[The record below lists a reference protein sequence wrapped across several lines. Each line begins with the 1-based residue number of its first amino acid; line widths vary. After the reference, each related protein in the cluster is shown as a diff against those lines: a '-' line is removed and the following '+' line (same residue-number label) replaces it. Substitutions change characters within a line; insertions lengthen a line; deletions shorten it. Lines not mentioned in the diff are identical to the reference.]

1 MRGDRII
8 RGGGVAPGGEMG
20 EGVLRYAPPEV
31 VSDEPVEVGR
41 YADALRRSRLL
52 IALIILPLTLLVYFL
67 STQLP
72 KTYRATSKIVLQ
84 GTSDPFSNDDAAS
97 DERRLATI
105 RTLLTTRANLRQA
118 SSRLRGESATSLK
131 DKVQS
136 SVDPTANIVNVTAS
150 DETARGAAS
159 IANAVATSFLA
170 KQRSSDR
177 QHLRRARASLVRELQ
192 AMEGRRGEQAA
203 IERTGIREQ
212 LRELNVSAASSGSE
226 LALAE
231 AAQPASDPYSPQPLR
246 NAIFALF
253 AAAFLAA
260 LVVVARAHLRPRIG
274 GAREL
279 SRLLGIPVLA
289 EIPFVRRRL
298 GGRTNTLSTAE
309 YEAYQTL
316 VAALRM
322 QLPPQRQQI
331 VLVTSALH
339 GEGKTEVTAALGLVL
354 SQTGKRTWLVSAD
367 MRRPKLH
374 QLFDVAQAP
383 GLAEVLAS
391 RRREADGDGGGDGDG
406 AAAVPASK
414 GPSLAA
420 PGDGSLHVLA
430 SGRTPPDP
438 AQLLASSALD
448 AFLEEIRESD
458 YDYVLLD
465 GPPLLGLVDSQV
477 LSQRVDGVLLVGRPP
492 HLSPKNAV
500 DLEQL
505 LARLRVEPLGLVI
518 VDES

>member
-8 RGGGVAPGGEMG
+8 RGGVASGGEMG
-20 EGVLRYAPPEV
+20 DGVLRFATPDV

-52 IALIILPLTLLVYFL
+52 IVLIVVPLTLLVYFL

-84 GTSDPFSNDDAAS
+84 ATADPLSSGDSAS

-118 SSRLRGESATSLK
+118 STRLRAESATSLK
-131 DKVQS
+131 DKVQA

-170 KQRSSDR
+170 KENSVNRQR
-177 QHLRRARASLVRELQ
+177 LRRARASLVRALQ

-203 IERTGIREQ
+203 IERTNIREQ
-212 LRELNVSAASSGSE
+212 LRELNVSAATSGSE

-231 AAQPASDPYSPQPLR
+231 AAQPPEDPYSPQPLR

-253 AAAFLAA
+253 AASFLAA

-279 SRLLGIPVLA
+279 SRLLGIPILA

-298 GGRTNTLSTAE
+298 GRPANTLSTAE

-374 QLFDVAQAP
+374 ELFDVAQAP

-391 RRREADGDGGGDGDG
+391 RRREGDGGGGDG
-406 AAAVPASK
+406 AAAVTASR

-477 LSQRVDGVLLVGRPP
+477 LSQRVDGVLIVGRPP
-492 HLSPKNAV
+492 HLSPKNAG

-505 LARLRVEPLGLVI
+505 LARLRVEPLGLVV
-518 VDES
+518 VDEA

>member
-1 MRGDRII
+1 MSSGRMIQGSPQ
-8 RGGGVAPGGEMG
+8 GGGEL
-20 EGVLRYAPPEV
+20 EGTWRYAAPDV
-31 VSDEPVEVGR
+31 TSDEPVEVGR
-41 YADALRRSRLL
+41 YADALRRSKWLVLL
-52 IALIILPLTLLVYFL
+52 IVVPLTLLVYFISAQL
-67 STQLP
+67 SD
-72 KTYRATSKIVLQ
+72 KYRATSKIVLQ
-84 GTSDPFSNDDAAS
+84 GGADPISGDAQA

-105 RTLLTTRANLRQA
+105 KTLLTTRANLRRA
-118 SSRLRGESATSLK
+118 AGRLNDETANTLK
-131 DKVQS
+131 DKVAS
-136 SVDPTANIVNVTAS
+136 SVDPTANIIDVTAT
-150 DETARGAAS
+150 DDTARGAAA

-170 KQRSSDR
+170 RERIVERQR
-177 QHLRRARASLVRELQ
+177 LAAARARLVRALQ
-192 AMEGRRGEQAA
+192 ALEGVRGEQAA
-203 IERTGIREQ
+203 IERADIRDQ
-212 LRELNVSAASSGSE
+212 ITQFDVNAASRGTE

-231 AAQPASDPYSPQPLR
+231 AAQPPEDPYSPQPLR

-253 AAAFLAA
+253 AATFLAA
-260 LVVVARAHLRPRIG
+260 LVVVARAHLRPRVSG
-274 GAREL
+274 PREL

-322 QLPPQRQQI
+322 QLPPKRQQI
-331 VLVTSALH
+331 VLVTSALQ

-354 SQTGKRTWLVSAD
+354 SQTGRKTWLVSAD

-374 QLFDVAQAP
+374 ELFDVAQAP
-383 GLAEVLAS
+383 GLSEVLVSWRHDENGKSVMNA
-391 RRREADGDGGGDGDG
+391 R
-406 AAAVPASK
+406 K
-414 GPSLAA
+414 GPSLAP

-448 AFLEEIRESD
+448 AFLEQIQESD

-477 LSQRVDGVLLVGRPP
+477 LSQRVDGVLIVGRPP

-505 LARLRVEPLGLVI
+505 LERLRVQPLGLVI

>member
-1 MRGDRII
+1 MSSGRLTQG
-8 RGGGVAPGGEMG
+8 PTELG
-20 EGVLRYAPPEV
+20 EGTWRYSAPEAA
-31 VSDEPVEVGR
+31 SDEPVEAGR
-41 YADALRRSRLL
+41 YVDALRRSRLL
-52 IALIILPLTLLVYFL
+52 IVLIVVPLTLLVYFL
-67 STQLP
+67 SAQLAE
-72 KTYRATSKIVLQ
+72 TYRATSKIVLQ
-84 GTSDPFSNDDAAS
+84 AGADPLGGDVES

-105 RTLLTTRANLRQA
+105 RTLLTTRANLRRA
-118 SSRLRGESATSLK
+118 ASRLRGETAATLK
-131 DKVQS
+131 DKVES
-136 SVDPTANIVNVTAS
+136 SVDPAANIVNVTAT
-150 DETARGAAS
+150 DDTGRGAAA

-170 KQRSSDR
+170 RERSVDR
-177 QHLRRARASLVRELQ
+177 QRLARARASLVQ
-192 AMEGRRGEQAA
+192 ALEVMEGRRGEQAA
-203 IERTGIREQ
+203 IERTAIRER
-212 LRELNVSAASSGSE
+212 LTDLNVNAASSGTE

-231 AAQPASDPYSPQPLR
+231 AAQSPEGPYSPQPMR

-253 AAAFLAA
+253 AAAFIAA
-260 LVVVARAHLRPRIG
+260 LVVVARAHLRPRISG
-274 GAREL
+274 PREL
-279 SRLLGIPVLA
+279 SRILGIPILA

-298 GGRTNTLSTAE
+298 GGRSNTLSTAE

-316 VAALRM
+316 LAALRM
-322 QLPPQRQQI
+322 QLPPKRQQI
-331 VLVTSALH
+331 VLVTSALA
-339 GEGKTEVTAALGLVL
+339 GEGKTDVTAALGLVL

-374 QLFDVAQAP
+374 ELFDVAQAP

-391 RRREADGDGGGDGDG
+391 WRHDDDG
-406 AAAVPASK
+406 ASAVSASK
-414 GPSLAA
+414 GPSLAS

-448 AFLEEIRESD
+448 AFLEQIRVSD

-477 LSQRVDGVLLVGRPP
+477 LSQRVDGVLIVGRPP

-505 LARLRVEPLGLVI
+505 LARLRVQPLGLVI